1 MIEYLSQTMLNQWA
15 RCPEQF
21 RRRWIEGE
29 IVPPGI
35 AARVGTGLHKGAEV
49 NHRAKIVTGKDE
61 PLSVVQ
67 DAARDGYIKGIQQGV
82 FLSEE
87 EVPSAKK
94 LLSDGVDSTVRLAKL
109 YRQSL
114 APKVHPVL
122 VEKTVYLVEPSL
134 PVPFRGII
142 DVVADGGWLL
152 DIKSAHKKWP
162 ESRTEND
169 IQATLYGE
177 LVRSETG
184 QYPRRISFEIF
195 TKLESEHQ
203 SIETTRTPED
213 YRQLVSRAQLML
225 ASIEAG
231 IFPPATSGADTGIRA
246 RTSAHGS
253 KLGKD
258 NTNHEQRNASLR
270 SS

>member
-29 IVPPGI
+29 TIPPGI

-61 PLSVVQ
+61 PLSVIQ
-67 DAARDGYIKGIQQGV
+67 DAARDGYVKAIQHGV
-82 FLSEE
+82 FLTQE

-94 LLSDGVDSTVRLAKL
+94 LLSEGVDSTVRLAKL
-109 YRQSL
+109 YRESL
-114 APKVHPVL
+114 APKVRPIL
-122 VEKTVYLVEPSL
+122 IEKTVYLVEPSL
-134 PVPFRGII
+134 PVPFRGVI
-142 DVVADGGWLL
+142 DVVSEGGWLL
-152 DIKSAHKKWP
+152 DIKSADKKWT
-162 ESRTEND
+162 ESRAEND

-184 QYPRRISFEIF
+184 KHPNRISFEIF
-195 TKLESEHQ
+195 TKLKGEHQ
-203 SIETTRTPED
+203 SLETTRTPED
-213 YRQLVSRAQLML
+213 YRQLISRARLML

-231 IFPPATSGADTGIRA
+231 IFPPATPGMSLCSRNWCGYWHSCPYISPRLK
-246 RTSAHGS
+246 S
-253 KLGKD
+253 KKG
-258 NTNHEQRNASLR
+258 
-270 SS
+270 